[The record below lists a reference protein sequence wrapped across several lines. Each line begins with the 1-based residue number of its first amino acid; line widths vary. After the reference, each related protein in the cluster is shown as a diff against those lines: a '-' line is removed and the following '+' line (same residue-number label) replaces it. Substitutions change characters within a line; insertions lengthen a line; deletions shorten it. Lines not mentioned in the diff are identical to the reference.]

1 MSASTERPRPA
12 PDARRQ
18 AIAARALR
26 PPAGRQGP
34 GPIPHGLLGSLD
46 LVIARRAAGA
56 LPGDRRAAGL
66 GAGTE
71 LAQLRPYEVG
81 DDVRQIDPSATART
95 GVPHVRLH
103 VPERTLTTW
112 IALDVSPSMA
122 FGTAQR
128 LKWDV
133 AEGAVLVLGRLA
145 VRRAGRVA
153 LMTFGGGRPRLLPP
167 RGSKPGV
174 IALRR
179 ALSEG
184 VAPDGSHDRGALAEA
199 LRRVGRVA
207 GQPGLVVVVSDFR
220 DQDGWT
226 RPLGALRARHS
237 VLALEVRDPREA
249 HVPAVGR
256 LALIDPETGER
267 AEIDTSSRRV
277 RERFA
282 ALEAERRE
290 QVERELRRLAVE
302 HVVLSTDGDWLD
314 ALGRRLR

>member
-1 MSASTERPRPA
+1 MSPTG
-12 PDARRQ
+12 
-18 AIAARALR
+18 LR
-26 PPAGRQGP
+26 PPVARQGP

-81 DDVRQIDPSATART
+81 DDVRQIDPAATART

-112 IALDVSPSMA
+112 IVLDVSPSMA

-153 LMTFGGGRPRLLPP
+153 LMTFGSGRPRLLPP
-167 RGSKPGV
+167 RASKPGV

-179 ALSEG
+179 ALAEG
-184 VAPDGSHDRGALAEA
+184 VAADGNRDGAALADS
-199 LRRVGRVA
+199 LRRVGKVA
-207 GQPGLVVVVSDFR
+207 TQPGLVVIVSDFR
-220 DQDGWT
+220 DQHGWT
-226 RPLGALRARHS
+226 RPLGVLRARHS
-237 VLALEVRDPREA
+237 VLAIEVGDPREA
-249 HVPAVGR
+249 EVPAVGR
-256 LALIDPETGER
+256 LALVDPETGRRVEV
-267 AEIDTSSRRV
+267 DTSSPHL

-282 ALEAERRE
+282 ALERERRE
-290 QVERELRRLAVE
+290 GVARELKRLRVD
-302 HVVLSTDGDWLD
+302 HVRLSTEDDWLV